1 MELWILL
8 LLKINKKKTMKKSR
22 FILFIFLF
30 LSLTTSKVFSQ
41 EIKFKAIFIYNFTK
55 HFEWP
60 PNAKTGDF
68 VIGVV
73 GKSQL
78 YDKLSQMTTG
88 KKAGNQPIVVKK
100 FRSTKELTQ
109 CHILFISEFNS
120 GTNSMKTALAKIG
133 NFPTLIVTEKEGM
146 AYKNAAINFVIKNQK
161 MQFEMNTS
169 NISKCGLKVSKYLQN
184 LAIIV
189 K

>member
-1 MELWILL
+1 
-8 LLKINKKKTMKKSR
+8 MKKHKL
-22 FILFIFLF
+22 IIFLLFF
-30 LSLTTSKVFSQ
+30 LSLTSIKLYSQ

-60 PNAKTGDF
+60 PNARTGDF

-78 YDKLSQMTTG
+78 YDKLVQMTNSKT
-88 KKAGNQPIVVKK
+88 AGNQPIVVKK

-109 CHILFISEFNS
+109 CHILFISEYNS
-120 GTNSMKTALAKIG
+120 GVNSMHTAMSKIG
-133 NFPTLIVTEKEGM
+133 KYPSLIVTEKHGM
-146 AYKNAAINFVIKNQK
+146 AYKDAAINFVIKDQK
-161 MQFEMNTS
+161 MQFEMNKA
-169 NISKCGLKVSKYLQN
+169 NISKCGLKFSRYLEN

-189 K
+189 E

>member
-1 MELWILL
+1 MKKHKLIILL
-8 LLKINKKKTMKKSR
+8 FT
-22 FILFIFLF
+22 F
-30 LSLTTSKVFSQ
+30 LSFTSIKLYSQ

-60 PNAKTGDF
+60 PSARTGDF

-78 YDKLSQMTTG
+78 YNKLVEMTASRKVG
-88 KKAGNQPIVVKK
+88 SQPIVVKK
-100 FRSTKELTQ
+100 FRSTKDITQ

-120 GTNSMKTALAKIG
+120 GHNSMKTAMEKI
-133 NFPTLIVTEKEGM
+133 NKFPTLIVTEKDGM
-146 AYKNAAINFVIKNQK
+146 SSYGADVNFIIKNEK
-161 MQFEMNTS
+161 MQFELNTT
-169 NISKCGLKVSKYLQN
+169 NVAKCGLKVSKYLQN

>member
-1 MELWILL
+1 MKKFNIIFIILL
-8 LLKINKKKTMKKSR
+8 FSSLISSKIY
-22 FILFIFLF
+22 
-30 LSLTTSKVFSQ
+30 SQ

-60 PNAKTGDF
+60 PNARTGDF

-73 GKSQL
+73 GKTQL
-78 YDKLSQMTTG
+78 YDKLSQMATG
-88 KKAGNQPIVVKK
+88 KKVGSQPIVVKK
-100 FRSTKELTQ
+100 FRSTKDLTQ

-120 GTNSMKTALAKIG
+120 GHNSMNTTMEKIG
-133 NFPTLIVTEKEGM
+133 KYPTLIVTEKEGM
-146 AYKNAAINFVIKNQK
+146 AHKNAAINFVIKDQK
-161 MQFEMNTS
+161 MQFEMNNS

>member
-1 MELWILL
+1 M
-8 LLKINKKKTMKKSR
+8 KINKKKTMKKSR

-146 AYKNAAINFVIKNQK
+146 AYKNAAINFVIKDQK

-169 NISKCGLKVSKYLQN
+169 NIAKCGLKVSKYLQN